1 MPNEWQSVCD
11 QIKSRVSE
19 MAFKSYF
26 ANLKC
31 ISFDNQIFKIS
42 APNIFVRQQ
51 IEGKYHE
58 QIMEAIKASGVNCS
72 GLEVIIE
79 KEDKPKE
86 NRHAVEIVSNE
97 PIGQQVATSPA
108 PSAPTMPARKVPS
121 NITHSKNP
129 RFSTEDSGLNPMY
142 LLSNY
147 VVGSNNDYAMSAAQ
161 AIVENPGTVY
171 NPLFLYGGPGVGKT
185 HLAQGIGNE
194 IKKRHPEM
202 RVLYTTIE
210 QFYSD
215 FVTAMKNKIS
225 GFADKY
231 RNLDVL
237 IVDDFQYIVNKK
249 ASQDEFFHTFNELYQ
264 HNKQVIVTSDRLPS
278 QIETVDPRLASR
290 LASGVPIDIQMP
302 DFETRCAIIKLKAE
316 ALNAE
321 IDEPAVE
328 FLAKNIQTNIREI
341 EGQLHR
347 VLLMSELR
355 GVKPSELLLGESAVV
370 SAPQIQSMTAS
381 RVVQPRK
388 VIDTVSAFYGIDVN
402 DLLGTSRRKEIKTAR
417 QIAMYLMSKELSLS
431 TVKIG
436 NEFHKDHT
444 TIMHGI
450 DVIDKSLKTDFNL
463 RSQMTELR
471 EKIYA

>member
-1 MPNEWQSVCD
+1 MPNEWQSVFD
-11 QIKSRVSE
+11 QIKSHVSE
-19 MAFKSYF
+19 MAFKTYC

-31 ISFDNQIFKIS
+31 ISFDNKIFKIS
-42 APNIFVRQQ
+42 APNIFIKQQ
-51 IEGKYHE
+51 IEGKYRE
-58 QIMEAIKASGVNCS
+58 QIMEAIKASGVDCE
-72 GLEVIIE
+72 GFEVEIE
-79 KEDKPKE
+79 KADKPKE

-97 PIGQQVATSPA
+97 PIGRQAQTQNSP
-108 PSAPTMPARKVPS
+108 SSVMPARKVPS

-194 IKKRHPEM
+194 IKRRYPEM

-290 LASGVPIDIQMP
+290 LMMGMPIDIQMP

-316 ALNAE
+316 FLNAD
-321 IDEPAVE
+321 IDDPAVE
-328 FLAKNIQTNIREI
+328 FLARNIQTNIREI
-341 EGQLHR
+341 EGQLQR
-347 VLLMSELR
+347 VLLLAEVR
-355 GVKPSELLLGESAVV
+355 GVKPSELLLGEAATI
-370 SAPQIQSMTAS
+370 SAPQIQSMTSS
-381 RVVQPRK
+381 RVIQPRK
-388 VIDTVSAFYGIDVN
+388 VVDTVSGFYGLDVE

-436 NEFHKDHT
+436 NEFKKDHT
-444 TIMHGI
+444 TVMHGI
-450 DVIDKSLKTDFNL
+450 EVIENSLKTDFNL